1 MTEVTM
7 ATRSSL
13 STGADWVAKA
23 TVLSRTSTTQ
33 AEADVFGMIAMVC
46 GPGLVVALLLATYG
60 VDMIAG
66 FF

>member
-1 MTEVTM
+1 M

-33 AEADVFGMIAMVC
+33 AEADVFGTIAMVC
-46 GPGLVVALLLATYG
+46 GPGLVVSLLLATYG